1 MENKKIIRELEKNEK
16 GNNIFG
22 DQKSQDLNELKDILK
37 ERKDL
42 VVDFP
47 VKEWDMVAPYL
58 MRKEDM
64 TQLSATRS
72 YVASKLLGTLKE
84 KYPQLKKYYRSE
96 GNPECPS
103 LIYNLSYI
111 NDLLEIED
119 IHPER
124 VHFIMNGNK
133 SAILC
138 DALSILLDDNNPF
151 DVSIYSS
158 PNVFYTS
165 VIPDNREKEFIWEAY
180 NYTSYKENEEG
191 EKNIASR
198 HKVKIK

>member
-64 TQLSATRS
+64 TQSS
-72 YVASKLLGTLKE
+72 
-84 KYPQLKKYYRSE
+84 
-96 GNPECPS
+96 
-103 LIYNLSYI
+103 
-111 NDLLEIED
+111 
-119 IHPER
+119 
-124 VHFIMNGNK
+124 
-133 SAILC
+133 
-138 DALSILLDDNNPF
+138 
-151 DVSIYSS
+151 VSSS
-158 PNVFYTS
+158 
-165 VIPDNREKEFIWEAY
+165 
-180 NYTSYKENEEG
+180 
-191 EKNIASR
+191 
-198 HKVKIK
+198 